1 MPLHRHNPLLRNK
14 LWQHMQADDAAG
26 LLHQLQSLTVA
37 EFRTAGY
44 LLAEDLLPQCS
55 SQSYWRFFMTLVP
68 AHSKAY
74 LGTFLKA
81 AVRLRACRK
90 LQLDMQA
97 LTAFAAKATPI
108 DIHKT
113 LDTFLAL
120 QLSFDEAHSLVSIF
134 TGNQLQQAA
143 PHLIKAGTPVAYYL
157 LFRLLKTAEAEPD
170 LLRHYAVLL
179 MRKGDP
185 LSFKLASAV
194 RQYFDLP
201 ELPGNFSLQLQP
213 YELSRLDQ
221 GFDAFMKALS

>member
-120 QLSFDEAHSLVSIF
+120 QLSFDEALLVSPPSPRSVRAKMV
-134 TGNQLQQAA
+134 GNM
-143 PHLIKAGTPVAYYL
+143 I
-157 LFRLLKTAEAEPD
+157 
-170 LLRHYAVLL
+170 
-179 MRKGDP
+179 
-185 LSFKLASAV
+185 AS
-194 RQYFDLP
+194 
-201 ELPGNFSLQLQP
+201 
-213 YELSRLDQ
+213 
-221 GFDAFMKALS
+221 KK